1 MVHYSFHREGGNWQ
15 WNNHYPWPSPL
26 NEFLLS
32 SLTVQEGPGL
42 CLRLMVAEKWCVQV
56 RLVDEG
62 GKIILGA
69 SSPHD
74 LGWPRPAAA

>member
-1 MVHYSFHREGGNWQ
+1 MRFTAKGATGSGD
-15 WNNHYPWPSPL
+15 NHYPWPSPL
-26 NEFLLS
+26 NECLLS

-56 RLVDEG
+56 LLVSEG